1 MKYSGK
7 IGFVDE
13 AEKEPGVWLPTDIVE
28 KHYFGEVSRFIAK
41 SDQDAEVTVDQNVN
55 NEISIIAD
63 TYAMKHIAGI
73 RYICWLGVKWRVGT
87 VQINYPRLVLSIGG
101 LYNNVKTESGS
112 ADDPGNN
119 SWE

>member
-7 IGFVDE
+7 IGFADE
-13 AEKEPGVWLPTDIVE
+13 VEKEPGVWLPDIVE